1 MDFSWQH
8 FLLSAAGMALLTI
21 VAMYL
26 ALVPWR
32 RSVGS
37 HWTERARLLWP
48 ARRVQVGMS
57 VALGS
62 TAVILGAL
70 DHHDKIIGS
79 LSFLGIAC
87 GYLGGSFFSTRE
99 IEPRYRFLVWLNE
112 MFWALLVQ
120 FGIIG
125 ILFAL
130 MATMPR
136 TLGPADWVRVAL
148 GFLGITVIATGLW
161 LPLFKLFPRKPEPE
175 EERLNAIV
183 KEVSAQTGMIPRW
196 TFYGKSPQARAGALV
211 HLRSIVITS
220 RAMEILD
227 DDELRAVL
235 HHEMAHLR
243 EGLVVR
249 LSRLLP
255 LAGFAVFIFF
265 PPVLHHYGF
274 GGVMLLALCPFLCGR
289 LAGTIARRMEH
300 RADDAAIHGAN
311 PEKYARALE
320 KFYEAN
326 QMPAVMRSNTMV
338 HPHLYDRMLTA
349 GVTPDYRRP
358 DRPGPMAWPGWAV
371 LLVPVVLFAMFMTQR
386 VSDRLQG
393 RKNKPLPGLKVQ
405 R

>member
-1 MDFSWQH
+1 MDFSWLH

-32 RSVGS
+32 RSAGS

-70 DHHDKIIGS
+70 DHQDEVIGS

-130 MATMPR
+130 MATMPN
-136 TLGPADWVRVAL
+136 TLGPADWLRVAL
-148 GFLGITVIATGLW
+148 GFLGMAVIATGLW
-161 LPLFKLFPRKPEPE
+161 LPLFKLFPRKAEPE
-175 EERLNAIV
+175 EARLNAIV
-183 KEVSAQTGMIPRW
+183 KEVSAQTGVTPRW

-211 HLRSIVITS
+211 YLRSLVVTS
-220 RAMEILD
+220 RVMEILD
-227 DDELRAVL
+227 DEELRAVL

-255 LAGFAVFIFF
+255 LAGFAVFVFI
-265 PPVLHHYGF
+265 PPVLHHHGF
-274 GGVMLLALCPFLCGR
+274 GGFMLLALCPFLCGR
-289 LAGTIARRMEH
+289 LSRAIARRMEQQ
-300 RADDAAIHGAN
+300 ADDAAIHGAD
-311 PEKYARALE
+311 PVKYAHALE
-320 KFYEAN
+320 KFHEAN
-326 QMPAVMRSNTMV
+326 QIPAVMRSNTMV
-338 HPHLYDRMLTA
+338 HPHLYDRMLAA

-371 LLVPVVLFAMFMTQR
+371 LLVPVVLFAMFMTER
-386 VSDRLQG
+386 VSDPLQG
-393 RKNKPLPGLKVQ
+393 RKTTPLPSLEVQ

>member
-1 MDFSWQH
+1 MDFSWQY
-8 FLLSAAGMALLTI
+8 FFFSAAGMALLTI
-21 VAMYL
+21 LAMHL

-48 ARRVQVGMS
+48 ARRVQVGL
-57 VALGS
+57 AI
-62 TAVILGAL
+62 AVGTSAFILGLL
-70 DHHDKIIGS
+70 DRQEKIVGT

-120 FGIIG
+120 FGIFG
-125 ILFAL
+125 ILVGL
-130 MATMPR
+130 MATMPN
-136 TLGPADWVRVAL
+136 TLGPADWVRVVL
-148 GFLGITVIATGLW
+148 GLLGMVVVATGLW

-175 EERLNAIV
+175 EERLNAVV
-183 KEVSAQTGMIPRW
+183 KDVAAQTGVTPRW
-196 TFYGKSPQARAGALV
+196 TFYGKSPQARAAALV
-211 HLRSIVITS
+211 YLRSLVVTS
-220 RAMEILD
+220 RVMEILD
-227 DDELRAVL
+227 DEELRAVL

-300 RADDAAIHGAN
+300 RADDAAIHGAD

-326 QMPAVMRSNTMV
+326 QMPAVMRSNTLV

-349 GVTPDYRRP
+349 GVTPDYSRP

-371 LLVPVVLFAMFMTQR
+371 LLVPLTLFVFLM
-386 VSDRLQG
+386 
-393 RKNKPLPGLKVQ
+393 VQ
-405 R
+405 RAEEGPRPRRSRPAPALEVQR